1 MPIVQIEILE
11 GRTLEQK
18 RELSKKVTEAIVETI
33 SVPQDSVRIII
44 REMKKDNFSEGGILR
59 CDR

>member
-11 GRTLEQK
+11 GRTLDQK

>member
-1 MPIVQIEILE
+1 MPIVQIELVE

-18 RELSKKVTEAIVETI
+18 RELSKKVTEAIVEAI
-33 SVPQDSVRIII
+33 NVPQDAVKIII
-44 REMKKDNFSEGGILR
+44 REMKKDNYSEGGILR

>member
-1 MPIVQIEILE
+1 MPIVQIEIVE

-18 RELSKKVTEAIVETI
+18 RELSKKVTEAIVESI
-33 SVPQDSVRIII
+33 NVPQDSVKIII
-44 REMKKDNFSEGGILR
+44 REMKKDNYSEGGILR

>member
-1 MPIVQIEILE
+1 MPIVQIEIVE

-18 RELSKKVTEAIVETI
+18 RELSKKVTEAIVESI
-33 SVPQDSVRIII
+33 NVPQDAVKIII
-44 REMKKDNFSEGGILR
+44 REMKKDNYSEGGILR